1 MPYRVDLIDAPSDAL
16 DHLVE
21 LGVLDV
27 EWTGET
33 LSALMPD
40 GVEPDRLA
48 RALGVSSVA
57 VSPAIGRDEGSVWVL
72 SLRPFKAG
80 RWTLLPASHPTAAIA
95 DQPPASLAH
104 ATRIIQLV
112 DSGAFGT
119 GLHPSTVLCLELLDE
134 MLDVEPVDS
143 LLDVGIG
150 SGVLAIAGLVSGVPS
165 AVGVDIDAAALTVA
179 QQNAE
184 LNGVADRLR
193 LFAGGPAALEAVGDA
208 RVSWPLVL
216 ANVLAAPLIDMAPQ
230 LVRRIS
236 HRGRLVLSGI
246 PEAVAPD
253 VERAYVRLGM
263 RALDAR
269 TRGGWTALVLIA
281 SW

>member
-21 LGVLDV
+21 LGALDV

-48 RALGVSSVA
+48 RAIGVTSVA
-57 VSPAIGRDEGSVWVL
+57 VSPAMGRDEGSVWVL
-72 SLRPFKAG
+72 TLRPFKAG
-80 RWTLLPASHPTAAIA
+80 RWMLLPANHDTAARVVH
-95 DQPPASLAH
+95 PPASSADS
-104 ATRIIQLV
+104 ADVIRLV
-112 DSGAFGT
+112 DSAAFGT

-134 MLDVEPVDS
+134 MLDVEPVES

-165 AVGVDIDAAALTVA
+165 AVGVDIDADALTIA
-179 QQNAE
+179 TQNAE

-193 LFAGGPAALEAVGDA
+193 LFAGGPAALEAIGDT
-208 RVSWPLVL
+208 RGSWPLVL
-216 ANVLAAPLIDMAPQ
+216 ANVLAAPLIDMAPR